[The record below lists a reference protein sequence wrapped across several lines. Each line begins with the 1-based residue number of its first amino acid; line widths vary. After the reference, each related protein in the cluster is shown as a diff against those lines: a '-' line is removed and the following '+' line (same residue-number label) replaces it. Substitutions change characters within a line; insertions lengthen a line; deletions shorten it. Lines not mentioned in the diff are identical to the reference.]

1 MKKYVMLS
9 MLMAML
15 GLMGAKAEVSNVAYS
30 DNQVRFTVI
39 SEGAVRM
46 EYAPDGQFTD
56 NKSFMAVVRT
66 YDPVNYQLKQGS
78 WIEITTQHIMF
89 LM

>member
-39 SEGAVRM
+39 SDGAVRL

-56 NKSFMAVVRT
+56 NKSFMAVNRD
-66 YDPVNYQLKQGS
+66 YEPVDYKVKQGS
-78 WIEITTQHIMF
+78 CI
-89 LM
+89 

>member
-39 SEGAVRM
+39 SDGAVRL
-46 EYAPDGQFTD
+46 E
-56 NKSFMAVVRT
+56 
-66 YDPVNYQLKQGS
+66 
-78 WIEITTQHIMF
+78 
-89 LM
+89 